1 MTTMTF
7 LKFAFTFFYHGCFAV
22 CQAEVAVFEDAG
34 AQLDLFFLILKQL
47 IAFIVDLAFAVPAL
61 AGETADGDDCGI
73 GKCFCFLLPAR
84 PVLPAL
90 LSCLV
95 QRLQHTVLLHFFS

>member
-73 GKCFCFLLPAR
+73 GKCFCFCYQLVRYFRLS
-84 PVLPAL
+84 